1 MTYLFKITLIITQGL
16 FFISCAAY
24 NDNGKVSLDVPMPE
38 SDSWVSVSMNLS
50 DSSSVDKDWWK
61 IFSDAKLDSTMKIF
75 LENNYDLRLA
85 YSSLE
90 ASKAISKI
98 NGSDILPRINLSM
111 LDGNAL
117 GIGSSIPSDMYGLNL
132 SSSWE
137 VDIWGKLL
145 SKRFS
150 AIKEYQSKV
159 NEFEYL
165 KLSIISQGVKIYF
178 NLVEAKE
185 QNILAKSSLDALQD
199 IFNIVEERYNQGV
212 RSSLDYRLAL
222 SNLLSAKAI
231 LEQKNMIIDN
241 LTRQIETMIGVYPSG
256 EFTTLNNLPEN
267 LLPIPGNLPSD
278 IVSSRPDIIA
288 SFKKLK
294 SARYNL
300 DYANKS
306 MLPIINLTDNS
317 GVMSMTLK
325 DLLDGEYSMWNLGK
339 SIALPIFQSGKI
351 RANRQLSKSMY
362 EQAEIQYVYTI
373 LKAFSEIENKL
384 SSSVMLERQLDALD
398 KAYVQS
404 EEAYSLAKDR
414 YENGLADL
422 ITVLDSQKRMFDTKG
437 QMISIRKLL
446 IENRIDLLICLG
458 GSFSED
464 K

>member
-1 MTYLFKITLIITQGL
+1 M
-16 FFISCAAY
+16 
-24 NDNGKVSLDVPMPE
+24 E
-38 SDSWVSVSMNLS
+38 
-50 DSSSVDKDWWK
+50 
-61 IFSDAKLDSTMKIF
+61 IF

-98 NGSDILPRINLSM
+98 NGSDIFPRINLSM

-288 SFKKLK
+288 SFNKLK
-294 SARYNL
+294 SARYNF

-306 MLPIINLTDNS
+306 MFPIINLTDNS